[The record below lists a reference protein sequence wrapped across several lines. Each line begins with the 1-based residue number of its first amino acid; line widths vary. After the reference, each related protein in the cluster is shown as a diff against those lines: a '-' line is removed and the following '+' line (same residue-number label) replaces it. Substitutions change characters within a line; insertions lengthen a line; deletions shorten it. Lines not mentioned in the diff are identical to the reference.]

1 VNATTQGAIWSVRFV
16 VVMIA
21 VVMALAL
28 LINPGIGLFRKE
40 GALKQISAEHRAF
53 FAEEGA
59 QIGKSDMGQLRGT

>member
-1 VNATTQGAIWSVRFV
+1 
-16 VVMIA
+16 MIA